1 MAASVPVVVSAVGS
15 IPDQVRHGK
24 EGLLV
29 PPSALGVLGAA
40 LLRLLRDPAYA
51 RSLDETGRERAAS
64 EFSYATMLQRI
75 EPVYRARP
83 ASCTEHNPQRA
94 GDPHCSLSGLLGGAA
109 RVRVRHVL
117 LLCVLCPRA
126 VLLVAEKDQLF
137 TGVAIERLPRPLT
150 ELVAP
155 VSDHALAQEAPP
167 VLLAGSPVGLALE
180 GELLRYRARLL
191 GA

>member
-75 EPVYRARP
+75 EPVYRAALGQPP
-83 ASCTEHNPQRA
+83 AQSITSKELEIPI
-94 GDPHCSLSGLLGGAA
+94 A
-109 RVRVRHVL
+109 R
-117 LLCVLCPRA
+117 
-126 VLLVAEKDQLF
+126 
-137 TGVAIERLPRPLT
+137 
-150 ELVAP
+150 
-155 VSDHALAQEAPP
+155 
-167 VLLAGSPVGLALE
+167 
-180 GELLRYRARLL
+180 
-191 GA
+191 